1 MTTYLFA
8 FLAKKRLT
16 VLLVFLI
23 LPLSYGI
30 AWMILSQWS
39 FYQISKI
46 LSSTVRPYM
55 AIDTS
60 QFIRSGFPFAI
71 SWRVSSLKI
80 LSPLIDGK
88 LLLKFSNISFGVSA
102 FNPTTLNTN
111 ADGIHLTLIN
121 RRDESLWKFQS
132 KQFQV
137 KIVKKNSHRVEL
149 FFELEDVKLL
159 KQEGTK
165 LDPNWEEYVA
175 SNNLVVNVQ
184 QVSSKETT
192 TQKST
197 ANILADI
204 DDIKLRSSPLNNFK
218 NVNKGHL
225 NLAVIGDLDAWR
237 ISDIVDWR
245 DDGGIIEIKNMKVDA
260 SPINLEM
267 NGTVSLDQE
276 LKPIGA
282 GTVLVYGAEEII
294 NEKIV
299 AGDMSRTEGLMAQ
312 LALSLLPSKKNS
324 SGKLSIQIPITA
336 QEGKLRVGPFLI
348 TELFSIVR

>member
-1 MTTYLFA
+1 MTTNLFT

-46 LSSTVRPYM
+46 LSSTVRPHM

-137 KIVKKNSHRVEL
+137 KIVKKNSHRAEL

-245 DDGGIIEIKNMKVDA
+245 DDGGIIEIKNM
-260 SPINLEM
+260 I
-267 NGTVSLDQE
+267 
-276 LKPIGA
+276 
-282 GTVLVYGAEEII
+282 
-294 NEKIV
+294 
-299 AGDMSRTEGLMAQ
+299 
-312 LALSLLPSKKNS
+312 
-324 SGKLSIQIPITA
+324 
-336 QEGKLRVGPFLI
+336 
-348 TELFSIVR
+348 

>member
-1 MTTYLFA
+1 MTTYLFT

-111 ADGIHLTLIN
+111 ADSIHLTLIN
-121 RRDESLWKFQS
+121 RQDESLWKFQS

-137 KIVKKNSHRVEL
+137 KIVKKS
-149 FFELEDVKLL
+149 
-159 KQEGTK
+159 
-165 LDPNWEEYVA
+165 
-175 SNNLVVNVQ
+175 
-184 QVSSKETT
+184 
-192 TQKST
+192 
-197 ANILADI
+197 
-204 DDIKLRSSPLNNFK
+204 
-218 NVNKGHL
+218 
-225 NLAVIGDLDAWR
+225 
-237 ISDIVDWR
+237 
-245 DDGGIIEIKNMKVDA
+245 
-260 SPINLEM
+260 
-267 NGTVSLDQE
+267 
-276 LKPIGA
+276 
-282 GTVLVYGAEEII
+282 
-294 NEKIV
+294 
-299 AGDMSRTEGLMAQ
+299 
-312 LALSLLPSKKNS
+312 
-324 SGKLSIQIPITA
+324 
-336 QEGKLRVGPFLI
+336 
-348 TELFSIVR
+348 